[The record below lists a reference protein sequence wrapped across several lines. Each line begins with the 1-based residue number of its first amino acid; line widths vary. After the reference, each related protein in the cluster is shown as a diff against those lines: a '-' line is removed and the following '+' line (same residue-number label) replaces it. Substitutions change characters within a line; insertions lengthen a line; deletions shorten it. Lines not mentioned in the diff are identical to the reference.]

1 MNTRIIAVGNQK
13 GGVGKT
19 TTTINLAAAV
29 AERKKKVLLVDVDP
43 QANATSGLGR
53 EKVPGTSIYGALLGE
68 SPASEAIKFTDV
80 PRLDIIPGEVDLA
93 GAEIEIA
100 RMDNYLHR
108 LRDALQ
114 PLKEAGKYDFI
125 FLDCPPS
132 LGILTMNAFC
142 AADGLLVPLQSEYY
156 ALEGLSVILGLID
169 RLRDGG
175 ANPNLRL
182 EGIVLTMFDRRTNL
196 AMEVASDVR
205 TKLQGVVYDSVI
217 PRSVRLSEAP
227 SHGKPITVFAP
238 SSPGAE
244 AYRSL
249 AKEFLRRQNIESIDP
264 AARPVDPSEAV
275 LDSAVP
281 PPPSE

>member
-53 EKVPGTSIYGALLGE
+53 EKIPGSSIYGALLGE
-68 SPASEAIKFTDV
+68 SSAMDAVKFTHV

-114 PLKEAGKYDFI
+114 PVRESGKYEFI

-175 ANPNLRL
+175 ANPGLRL
-182 EGIVLTMFDRRTNL
+182 EGIVLTMYDRRTNL
-196 AMEVASDVR
+196 ASEVANDVR
-205 TKLQGVVYDSVI
+205 GKLQGVVYDTVI
-217 PRSVRLSEAP
+217 PRSVRLGEAP
-227 SHGKPITVFAP
+227 SHGKPITTFAP
-238 SSPGAE
+238 GSPGAE

-249 AKEFLRRQNIESIDP
+249 AREFLRRNNVDSIDP
-264 AARPVDPSEAV
+264 TPRPADPAEAA
-275 LDSAVP
+275 LDAGTT
-281 PPPSE
+281 

>member
-53 EKVPGTSIYGALLGE
+53 EKIPGSSIYGALLGE
-68 SPASEAIKFTDV
+68 SPAMDAVKFTHV

-114 PLKEAGKYDFI
+114 PVKESGKYDFI

-175 ANPNLRL
+175 ANPGLRL
-182 EGIVLTMFDRRTNL
+182 EGIVLTMYDRRTNL
-196 AMEVASDVR
+196 ASEVANDVR
-205 TKLQGVVYDSVI
+205 GKLQGVVYDTVI

-227 SHGKPITVFAP
+227 SHGKPITTFAP
-238 SSPGAE
+238 GSPGAE

-249 AKEFLRRQNIESIDP
+249 AREFLRRNNIDSIDP
-264 AARPVDPSEAV
+264 VPRPADPAEAAIDAG
-275 LDSAVP
+275 AT
-281 PPPSE
+281 